1 MFTFVSP
8 GKAWGDPCGQPVLCV
23 HGILDN
29 AGSFDSL
36 ILLLPSVFYYVCVDL
51 PGHGYSSHFPQGLP
65 LDFMDY
71 VLALVRVLNQL
82 QWESCCY
89 IGHSLGGHLGLYL
102 CSLWPQKVRKLVLLD
117 TIGPM
122 YVKTDKF
129 LSHNMMMLEE
139 VLTIEKKFSNKKSR
153 SYSYKEALDRV
164 MTNRYS
170 EITEAAAKVLL
181 RRSLMKNDDGAFSFV
196 TDQRLKSG
204 IQPLLNER
212 QQLLVCTYTNVTN
225 IS

>member
-1 MFTFVSP
+1 M
-8 GKAWGDPCGQPVLCV
+8 
-23 HGILDN
+23 
-29 AGSFDSL
+29 
-36 ILLLPSVFYYVCVDL
+36 CVDL

-71 VLALVRVLNQL
+71 VLGLVRVLNQL

-89 IGHSLGGHLGLYL
+89 IGHNLGGHLGLYL

-122 YVKTDKF
+122 YVKTGEY
-129 LSHNMMMLEE
+129 LSHYKMKLEE
-139 VLTIEKKFSNKKSR
+139 LLTTEKKFSNKKNP

-170 EITEAAAKVLL
+170 EITEEPAKFLL
-181 RRSLMKNDDGAFSFV
+181 RRSLMKNDDGEFSFMS
-196 TDQRLKSG
+196 DQRLKSG
-204 IQPLLNER
+204 LQPLLNER
-212 QQLLVCTYTNVTN
+212 QQLLVCTYITN
-225 IS
+225 IT

>member
-1 MFTFVSP
+1 
-8 GKAWGDPCGQPVLCV
+8 
-23 HGILDN
+23 
-29 AGSFDSL
+29 
-36 ILLLPSVFYYVCVDL
+36 
-51 PGHGYSSHFPQGLP
+51 
-65 LDFMDY
+65 
-71 VLALVRVLNQL
+71 
-82 QWESCCY
+82 
-89 IGHSLGGHLGLYL
+89 
-102 CSLWPQKVRKLVLLD
+102 
-117 TIGPM
+117 
-122 YVKTDKF
+122 
-129 LSHNMMMLEE
+129 MMMLEE